1 MKLSISLAD
10 ADIALIDELASQGGF
25 ASRSAVV
32 QYALSKLRAHELQGS
47 YAAAW
52 DEWVDDG
59 DGAAWESAAG
69 DGVTS
74 GGRQP

>member
-1 MKLSISLAD
+1 MKLSISLTD
-10 ADIALIDELASQGGF
+10 ADIALIDQFASEGGF

-59 DGAAWESAAG
+59 DAAAWESTAG
-69 DGVTS
+69 DGMTTK
-74 GGRQP
+74 RRRP